1 MRIFIGFKYQTG
13 DGEQKYVPVMYGDMT
28 RQVANIIKENSE
40 NKMLT
45 VPKIACYM
53 SNLELDT
60 KRISDPTFVSKIQ
73 VRERDYV
80 TNDGVRTYDN
90 VQGGTYT
97 IERLMPTPYTLTL
110 KADIWTAN
118 TDQKLQLLEQILVMF
133 NPSLDLQT
141 NDNYPDWTSLT
152 SLDLTGV
159 TISSRSIPQGN
170 ETEIDIASLEFKT
183 NIWISPPAKVKKL
196 GIVKNII
203 MNVFTD
209 TGGLLDLETLVYNG
223 NKPNAQIRAS
233 VNQFGVY
240 LIKNVTT
247 GSYECTSLDYGEV
260 KQSLDN
266 ATLKK
271 VGLRELDW
279 YAILDI
285 HGKPT
290 STSRIFF
297 SQPSGYEVSGTFA
310 INELNPTHLIV
321 DLDID
326 TIPSNT
332 EPAITAIVNPS
343 RFSPIIKF
351 GSLANIPAG
360 TRYLMLDSIGVD
372 DNEDNP
378 DAWKNLNGTD
388 NVIYANSIIEWNGS
402 AWEQTFD
409 PKTTGT
415 KYVTNLTTGIQY
427 KWESGGWLKS
437 FEGEYAAGYW
447 RIELDT

>member
-1 MRIFIGFKYQTG
+1 MRIFIGFKYQAG

-53 SNLELDT
+53 TNLELDT
-60 KRISDPTFVSKIQ
+60 TRLSDPSFTSKIQ
-73 VRERDYV
+73 VRERDY
-80 TNDGVRTYDN
+80 TAANGARTYADI
-90 VQGGTYT
+90 QGGTYT
-97 IERLMPTPYTLTL
+97 IERLMPTPYKLTL
-110 KADIWTAN
+110 KADIWTAS

-141 NDNYPDWTSLT
+141 TDNYVDWTSLT
-152 SLDLTGV
+152 TLDLTGV

-183 NIWISPPAKVKKL
+183 NIWISPPAKVKKM

-209 TGGLLDLETLVYNG
+209 SGQVLDLETLVYNG
-223 NKPNAQIRAS
+223 TNSNTQIRTS
-233 VNQFGVY
+233 INQFGVY
-240 LIKNVTT
+240 LIKNTIT
-247 GSYECTSLDYGEV
+247 GSYECTALDYGEV
-260 KQSLDN
+260 KQSLDK

-271 VGLRELDW
+271 IGLRELDW

-290 STSRIFF
+290 STSRMFF
-297 SQPSGYEVSGTFA
+297 TQPSGYEVSGTIT
-310 INELNPTHLIV
+310 INELTPTHLIV

-360 TRYLMLDSIGVD
+360 TRYLMLDNVGNIY
-372 DNEDNP
+372 NEDGG

-388 NVIYANSIIEWNGS
+388 NVIYANSIIEWDGA

-409 PKTTGT
+409 PATTGT
-415 KYVTNLTTGIQY
+415 RYVTNLTTGIQY

-437 FEGEYAAGYW
+437 FEGEYSAGYW